1 MTTRDKEERQENL
14 ASLAAPVPSVRA
26 LGVTRPNARGEGSG
40 ALRSDSA
47 EPSPRRRGSERLHSP
62 VQQEKVASLRAQL
75 HALPKIDL
83 HRHLEG
89 SLRLETLSEIAQEHG
104 IDLPSYDIE
113 YLRRFATVTTDERP
127 DFRLFMAKFAF
138 LRRFYPTQA
147 AVERVA
153 YEAVADAAADNI
165 KYLELRF
172 NPVAPA
178 RQQGFLL
185 DEVVEWVCSA
195 VTKAQR
201 DHDINVKLILQIDRS
216 GSLDMASQIADIA
229 MAYRDRGVVG
239 LDLAG
244 YEVGYPARRFADIF
258 QRARREGLGITVHA
272 GEEGGAENVREAIE
286 LLRAQ
291 RIGHGVRSIENSDV
305 IHLIRGHSVT
315 LEVCPTSN
323 LQTAVV
329 RRFWQHPLSD
339 LLALNLRVT
348 INTDDPS
355 ISDTTLTDEYMT
367 AMLAIGITLDQIKHT
382 ILTGIAGSFQ
392 LPDERRELAQWF
404 QRELGLV

>member
-1 MTTRDKEERQENL
+1 MMTHDEE
-14 ASLAAPVPSVRA
+14 
-26 LGVTRPNARGEGSG
+26 GRP
-40 ALRSDSA
+40 
-47 EPSPRRRGSERLHSP
+47 
-62 VQQEKVASLRAQL
+62 EKVASLRAQL
-75 HALPKIDL
+75 HAMPKVDL

-127 DFRLFMAKFAF
+127 DFRLFLAKFTF

-172 NPVAPA
+172 NPVAAA
-178 RQQGFLL
+178 RQQGFPL
-185 DEVVEWVCSA
+185 DEVVDWVCGA
-195 VTKAQR
+195 VNTAQR
-201 DHDINVKLILQIDRS
+201 DHDISTKLILQIDRR
-216 GSLDMASQIADIA
+216 GSLDMASRITDIA
-229 MAYRDRGVVG
+229 IAHRDAGVVG

-244 YEVGYPARRFADIF
+244 YEVGYPARRFADVF
-258 QRARREGLGITVHA
+258 QRAKREGLGITVHA

-286 LLRAQ
+286 LLEAQ

-305 IHLIRGHSVT
+305 IHLVRGNGVT

-329 RRFWQHPLSD
+329 RRFWHHPLTD

-348 INTDDPS
+348 VNTDDPS

-367 AMLAIGITLDQIKHT
+367 AMLAMGVTLEQIKHM
-382 ILTGIAGSFQ
+382 ILTGLAGSFQ
-392 LPDERRELAQWF
+392 SPDERKRLAQWF
-404 QRELGLV
+404 QKELGLA

>member
-1 MTTRDKEERQENL
+1 MDMRIRDMEENSETL
-14 ASLAAPVPSVRA
+14 A
-26 LGVTRPNARGEGSG
+26 G
-40 ALRSDSA
+40 
-47 EPSPRRRGSERLHSP
+47 
-62 VQQEKVASLRAQL
+62 LRAQL
-75 HALPKIDL
+75 HALPKVDL

-127 DFRLFMAKFAF
+127 DFRLFLAKFTF
-138 LRRFYPTQA
+138 LRRFYPNQA
-147 AVERVA
+147 VIERVA
-153 YEAVADAAADNI
+153 YEAVVDAASDNI

-172 NPVAPA
+172 NPVAAA
-178 RQQGFLL
+178 RQQGFSL
-185 DEVVEWVCSA
+185 DEVVDWVCNA
-195 VTKAQR
+195 VDKAQQ
-201 DHDINVKLILQIDRS
+201 DHNMRTNLILQIDRR
-216 GSLDMASQIADIA
+216 GSIDMASQITDIA
-229 MAYRDRGVVG
+229 IAQRDHGVVG

-244 YEVGYPARRFADIF
+244 YEVGYPSRRFADVF
-258 QRARREGLGITVHA
+258 QRAKREGLGITVHA

-286 LLRAQ
+286 LLEAQ
-291 RIGHGVRSIENSDV
+291 RIGHGVRAIENSDV
-305 IHLIRGHSVT
+305 IHLVRGHGVT

-339 LLALNLRVT
+339 LMALNLRVT

-367 AMLAIGITLDQIKHT
+367 AMLAMGVTLDQIKHT

-392 LPDERRELAQWF
+392 APDKRKKMAQRFQKELDM
-404 QRELGLV
+404 V

>member
-1 MTTRDKEERQENL
+1 MMTRDMEEH
-14 ASLAAPVPSVRA
+14 
-26 LGVTRPNARGEGSG
+26 
-40 ALRSDSA
+40 
-47 EPSPRRRGSERLHSP
+47 SET
-62 VQQEKVASLRAQL
+62 VAGLRAQL
-75 HALPKIDL
+75 HALPKVDL

-127 DFRLFMAKFAF
+127 DFRLFMAKFTF
-138 LRRFYPTQA
+138 LRRFYPNQA
-147 AVERVA
+147 VVERVA

-178 RQQGFLL
+178 RQQGFSLN
-185 DEVVEWVCSA
+185 EVVEWVCTA
-195 VTKAQR
+195 AAEAQR
-201 DHDINVKLILQIDRS
+201 DHDIRTNLILQIDRK
-216 GSLDMASQIADIA
+216 GSLDIASQITDIA
-229 MAYRDRGVVG
+229 IVHRDNGVVG

-244 YEVGYPARRFADIF
+244 YEVDYPSRRFADIF
-258 QRARREGLGITVHA
+258 QRAKREGLGITVHA
-272 GEEGGAENVREAIE
+272 GEEGGAENVRDAIE
-286 LLRAQ
+286 LLEAQ

-305 IHLIRGHSVT
+305 IHLVRGNGVT

-329 RRFWQHPLSD
+329 RRFWQHPLAD

-367 AMLAIGITLDQIKHT
+367 AMLAMGVTLEQIKHT

-392 LPDERRELAQWF
+392 HPDERKQLAHWF
-404 QRELGLV
+404 QKELGLI